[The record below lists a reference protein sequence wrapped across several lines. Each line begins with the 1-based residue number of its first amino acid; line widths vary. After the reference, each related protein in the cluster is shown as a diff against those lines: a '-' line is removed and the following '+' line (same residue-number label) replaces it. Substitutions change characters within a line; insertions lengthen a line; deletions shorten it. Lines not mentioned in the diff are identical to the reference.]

1 MASKHILK
9 AHLIFCVKYRK
20 KLLQGKLNEHMKAIL
35 VEISENSD
43 FIIEVIETDKDH
55 VHMMID
61 YIPRLSISSIV
72 NRLKAVSTNRI
83 WKLYPNHLKKHFWQ
97 ERTFWSDGYF
107 VCSIGEASPDTI
119 RRLERGCRH

>member
-9 AHLIFCVKYRK
+9 AHLIFFVKYRK

-61 YIPRLSISSIV
+61 DIPRLSISSIV

-119 RRLERGCRH
+119 QRYIETQG

>member
-9 AHLIFCVKYRK
+9 AHLIFCVKYRN

-43 FIIEVIETDKDH
+43 FNNEVIETDKDH

-61 YIPRLSISSIV
+61 DIPRLSISSIV

-119 RRLERGCRH
+119 RRYIETQG

>member
-43 FIIEVIETDKDH
+43 FNNEVIETDKDH

-61 YIPRLSISSIV
+61 DIPRLSISSIV

-119 RRLERGCRH
+119 RRYIETQG

>member
-43 FIIEVIETDKDH
+43 FNNEVIETDKDH

-72 NRLKAVSTNRI
+72 NRLKVVSTNRI

-119 RRLERGCRH
+119 RRYIETQG

>member
-43 FIIEVIETDKDH
+43 FNNEVIETDKDH

-61 YIPRLSISSIV
+61 DIPRLSISSIV
-72 NRLKAVSTNRI
+72 NRLKALSTNRI

-119 RRLERGCRH
+119 RRYIETQG